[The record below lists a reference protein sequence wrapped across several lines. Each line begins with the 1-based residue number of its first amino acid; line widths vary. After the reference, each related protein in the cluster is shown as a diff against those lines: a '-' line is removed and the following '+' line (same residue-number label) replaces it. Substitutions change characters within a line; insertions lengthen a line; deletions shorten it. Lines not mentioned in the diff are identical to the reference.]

1 MTIEQILEILY
12 GDRKDY
18 KGTNIMKELLNINAE
33 FKTLIING
41 IKTGKIIGFTD
52 ELWDKIE
59 NQNMR
64 RVNSFTEVFEKGYNL
79 GNCTN
84 TATQLSLSFPNDCL
98 IGCGIVD
105 YLKGTLNSENGEHTW
120 IVWKGKIYDP
130 TFMIIID
137 NEYSKKLKYNQT
149 DIYNPNSNSMYSAEK
164 DFTNDPNLRS
174 KTK

>member
-1 MTIEQILEILY
+1 MMMEQILKFLY
-12 GDRKDY
+12 EDRKNY
-18 KGTNIMKELLNINAE
+18 KGTIIMKDLLNSNEE
-33 FKTLIING
+33 FKKLITKG
-41 IKTGKIIGFTD
+41 IEEGKIIGFTE

-59 NQNMR
+59 KQNMR

-84 TATQLSLSFPNDCL
+84 IATQLRFSFPNDCL

-105 YLKGTLNSENGEHTW
+105 YLKGTLNSKNGEHTW
-120 IVWKGKIYDP
+120 VVWKGKIYDP

-137 NEYSKKLKYNQT
+137 EEYSKKLKYNQT

-174 KTK
+174 KSK